1 MACNLITSYLNMN
14 RTSTLRTTEVRR
26 KWNAAGWVH
35 ATTAA
40 LALLT
45 LSCHVMTAQ
54 SGAPKPQPQPGA
66 GAQVHIGVTSGFDMD
81 SRLANLLAEHQYAR
95 VESELPNLTPQQ
107 AQLYRG
113 ILANRNNDVKKSL
126 ELLEPLVEWADQ
138 NGKMIPIKLLH
149 RTLGENYLR
158 QGDMAKSAAQYQ
170 ALMAKVG
177 DKLTADEQDDLE
189 LVTKLVPL
197 ARNNPTMTVDPCGAF
212 EMRVERNTLGLI
224 DVPVFVDGHSSG
236 WLLDPTTQLNLIAR
250 SVAKDAG
257 LKISSESVTI
267 HTLRG
272 KPMQVRMAVI
282 PRFTIGGQLT
292 LHNMTAFVFDDA
304 DYVFPLTGYKVKGV
318 LGYAALAALSTM
330 TITDNNTV
338 YVKPD
343 KHEGPDGP
351 HDHLTEGARLYL
363 DGSQMIIAL
372 GAPHDDADRAF
383 LHAMGDSD
391 ARMYAVD
398 MGGQQTYLTTRYY
411 DEHSPDFDG
420 DKTQPFRLLGAPQ
433 IPPVPAYTAET
444 LSITVGGV
452 PVEVHFIPVLTQPL
466 GSAVRDD
473 VYGLLGIDALDQL
486 REYTFDFKTMRF
498 NIRPER

>member
-1 MACNLITSYLNMN
+1 MAHTLITSYLNMN
-14 RTSTLRTTEVRR
+14 QTSTLRAKRVGRTGCRGGRVP
-26 KWNAAGWVH
+26 AAAIALV
-35 ATTAA
+35 A
-40 LALLT
+40 LAL
-45 LSCHVMTAQ
+45 SCHAIAAQ
-54 SGAPKPQPQPGA
+54 SAAPKAPPQPGA
-66 GAQVHIGVTSGFDMD
+66 GAQVRIGVTSGFDID
-81 SRLANLLAEHQYAR
+81 ARLANLLAEHQYAR
-95 VESELPNLTPQQ
+95 VESELPNLPPEQ

-126 ELLEPLVEWADQ
+126 ELLEPLADSVDQ
-138 NGKMIPIKLLH
+138 SGKVIPEKLLR

-158 QGDMAKSAAQYQ
+158 QGDLAKSAAQYQ
-170 ALMAKVG
+170 TLMTRVG
-177 DKLTADEQDDLE
+177 DRLTADELDEIE
-189 LVTKLVPL
+189 LPSKLLPL
-197 ARNNPTMTVDPCGAF
+197 AKNNPPMTADPCDVF

-224 DVPVFVDGHSSG
+224 DVPVFVDGHQSN

-250 SVAKDAG
+250 SVARDAG
-257 LKISSESVTI
+257 LKISSEAVTI

-282 PRFTIGGQLT
+282 PRFTVAGQLT

-318 LGYAALAALSTM
+318 LGYAAMAALSSI
-330 TITDNNTV
+330 TITDNNTAFV
-338 YVKPD
+338 RPD
-343 KHEGPDGP
+343 KQNVPENPRNHVTD
-351 HDHLTEGARLYL
+351 GARLYL
-363 DGSQMIIAL
+363 DGQQMIIAL
-372 GAPHDDADRAF
+372 GAPNDGAASAF
-383 LHAMGDSD
+383 LHAVGDTD

-420 DKTQPFRLLGAPQ
+420 DKTHPFSLLGAPQ

-444 LSITVGGV
+444 LSLTVGGV

-486 REYTFDFKTMRF
+486 REYSFDFKTMRF
-498 NIRPER
+498 SIRPER

>member
-1 MACNLITSYLNMN
+1 VAVVIS
-14 RTSTLRTTEVRR
+14 SPVF
-26 KWNAAGWVH
+26 AV
-35 ATTAA
+35 
-40 LALLT
+40 
-45 LSCHVMTAQ
+45 Q
-54 SGAPKPQPQPGA
+54 SGAPNGQQQPGA

-81 SRLANLLAEHQYAR
+81 ARLANLLAEHQYAR
-95 VESELPNLTPQQ
+95 VESELPNLTSQQ

-126 ELLEPLVEWADQ
+126 ELLEPLVTWADQ
-138 NGKMIPIKLLH
+138 GGKTIPIKLLH

-158 QGDMAKSAAQYQ
+158 QGDLAKASAQYET
-170 ALMAKVG
+170 LMAKVG

-189 LVTKLVPL
+189 LVAKLLPL
-197 ARNNPTMTVDPCGAF
+197 AKNNPTMTVDPCDAF

-224 DVPVFVDGHSSG
+224 DVPVFVDGHQSA
-236 WLLDPTTQLNLIAR
+236 WLMDPTTQLNLIAR
-250 SVAKDAG
+250 SVARDAG
-257 LKISSESVTI
+257 LKISSQAVTI

-272 KPMQVRMAVI
+272 KPMQVRMTII
-282 PRFTIGGQLT
+282 PRFTIAGTLT

-318 LGYAALAALSTM
+318 LGYAALAALSTI
-330 TITDNNTV
+330 TITDNNTA
-338 YVKPD
+338 YVRPD
-343 KHEGPDGP
+343 KQNVAENP
-351 HDHLTEGARLYL
+351 HDHITDGAKLYL
-363 DGSQMIIAL
+363 DGQQMIIAL

-383 LHAMGDSD
+383 LHAMGDTD

-420 DKTQPFRLLGAPQ
+420 EKTQPFRLLGAPQ
-433 IPPVPAYTAET
+433 IPAVPAYTAET
-444 LSITVGGV
+444 LAITVGGV

-498 NIRPER
+498 SIRPER